1 MTGLGISTWLRGRKV
16 TASVV
21 AVSVLVA
28 VPVSFAILHDGF
40 PVTDVTLEAKD
51 VWVTNGS
58 ELLAGR
64 LNRQIEEL
72 DAAVQTVSNDIDVLQ
87 DGETVVLHDMSGST
101 IEMIDPSFTTLVQ
114 QTDVPAGSS
123 VALGATTLTVLSGEG
138 DLWTTDVTSG
148 LQLSTVDTDPV
159 LELGAG
165 ARVAVSSTGTVFA
178 VSTEDR
184 ELHTLPSD
192 GSESST
198 QKLPPLDDIEL
209 AAAGEKPVIFDR
221 AENRI
226 VLGDGSGVDLPET
239 GLALQQSSPSDDV
252 ALVATGESLVAVP
265 LEGGEDPMVVS
276 AKVSTPAT
284 KAEDVAAPVNL
295 AGCWHGA
302 WSSSSRYL
310 AVCDE
315 IEIDRQDVEP
325 TADGSPLMFRVNRQI
340 IALNNLFTGDIW
352 LVDANMRLVQN
363 WEEVTPPEEDEGEE
377 GDEKASRQSFE
388 DTIAERTDTNRPP
401 LARDDDIGAR
411 PGRSTVLPV
420 LDNDTDPD
428 GDVLTVISDTG
439 VAEKD
444 GRLEYIDGG
453 RALQFTPA
461 EGKTSGTLSLRYTV
475 SDGRS
480 GGVSTASLS
489 IRIVP
494 YELNEAPAEQ
504 RVGATS
510 VESGQTVS
518 YNALT
523 DWRDPDGDDIY
534 LKSAASKAGDRVR
547 FSPDGFVTVTH
558 SSGQLGVRDI
568 VFVVSDGTTDAT
580 GSFALDA
587 KAAGSMNPV
596 GTPDFADTFVGQSVE
611 LDVLDNDVSPSGAPL
626 ALVGAEALSAGLG
639 ITPNTDTGEL
649 SLSAGAP
656 GSYYVKYTLSAG
668 PKTSVGLAR
677 VDVGEIPEEVG
688 APIAVRDTLYLRPN
702 EPTSLA
708 VLNNDVSPSGSVL
721 AVRSIAASEDAS
733 SLSIELLGQ
742 SVVRVTANEAI
753 DRQLQFS
760 YTLSDGNVD
769 ATTTVTV
776 VPVAPLTKHQAP
788 ILEDDFV
795 KVRAGDIASVPVLDN
810 DLHPDNAVM
819 TVDQDL
825 TKAAEKGLSFVTGDR
840 VRYQAPSEPGVYTAT
855 YQVTDEFQQKAVG
868 NVVFT
873 VVPVDTDNNLAPT
886 APTLTARVFAGAEVE
901 VNVPLDG
908 LDGDGDSVIFDAIT
922 GAQELGL
929 VRDATSDSFVYEANP
944 SRYGTDTFEYRV
956 KDVYGA
962 TATGTI
968 KIAVIERPAQ
978 DMSPI
983 AVDDRIEVRPGRVVS
998 VPVLGN
1004 DSDPNAYT
1012 IELRDE
1018 LGDIPSN
1025 VTAEV
1030 DGGTV
1035 EIEAPDEETSFAIRY
1050 TISNGHGG
1058 TDNAYVQVRVT
1069 EKARIQPPGVEDHVV
1084 ESRDVV
1090 AKRTV
1095 DIDLRDGASNPGGT
1109 VDDLVPSIEGP
1120 NAGAV
1125 ELLEDGIARVTLG
1138 ETRTPITYR
1147 LTNEVD
1153 DLSSAAFIVVPPF
1166 SDGLPPV
1173 LIDEQ
1178 RIVDKNQTKTWK
1190 LSEIAESPTGKD
1202 ISLTKPEKVTS
1213 TRSDGTPNYVSDQT
1227 VTFTPAKDYRG
1238 PASLTFEVS
1247 DGTALGVVLLTMP
1260 ITVGDPEMK
1269 DEPPTFTNPTL
1280 SIEADGSDFTI
1291 DLRESAAHPN
1301 AEVLRS
1307 LTFGGLGQPT
1317 GGIQASLGGSTL
1329 TANAPFGVQ
1338 PGTSTSIPVTV
1349 SYRDFEVTGQVNI
1362 RVVAS
1367 SKPLPVAYEDP
1378 MPDAR
1383 KNSTVTVPVTAND
1396 FNPFPDQELTVT
1408 DVAVESGDATATV
1421 KGQNVV
1427 IRTGAPKSQSISVL
1441 YTIQDATKDPARVSQ
1456 GRASVT
1462 VTDVP
1467 DAPPQPSLA
1476 PSDRNIAVTV
1486 APTPANNGSEVTGYT
1501 VRRNDGTVKTDCSP
1515 GVPCSFAGTN
1525 GTTYSF
1531 TVTATNGV
1539 GESVASPAASTV
1551 SYGRPTAPQNARIDK
1566 KQTYAP
1572 TAFTLSWAAPTD
1584 TGGQI
1589 VRYEYQFDSE
1599 AVRETTATSADSPV
1613 AGAGEHSFYVRACSP
1628 VDCGPWSDRPSQR
1641 IENEPPPPPP
1651 PAKIVLSEGDGYKY
1665 GGTGKHYRLVVTGFP
1680 ANQSFDVDCYANGEK
1695 FITSQSDVN
1704 GRDYRTDGQGN
1715 WSGQTGCYDG
1725 FASDHWVV
1733 ITINGVSAESN
1744 RVYWGA

>member
-1 MTGLGISTWLRGRKV
+1 MGIATWLRGRKI

-21 AVSVLVA
+21 AVSILVA

-40 PVTDVTLEAKD
+40 PVTDVTLDAKD

-72 DAAVQTVSNDIDVLQ
+72 DAAVQTVSNEIDILQ
-87 DGETVVLHDMSGST
+87 DGDVVVLHDLTGST
-101 IEMIDPSFTTLVQ
+101 IEMIDPSFTTLVE
-114 QTDVPAGSS
+114 QTDIPAGST
-123 VALGATTLTVLSGEG
+123 VALGATTLAVLSADGE
-138 DLWTTDVTSG
+138 LWTTDVESG
-148 LQLSTVDTDPV
+148 LELSTVDVDPI
-159 LELGAG
+159 LELGTG
-165 ARVAVSSTGTVFA
+165 AQVAVSSTGTVFA
-178 VSTEDR
+178 VSPEER
-184 ELHTLPSD
+184 ELHTLPAD
-192 GSESST
+192 GTESST
-198 QKLPPLDDIEL
+198 QKMPPLEDVEI
-209 AAAGEKPVIFDR
+209 AAAGEKPVVFDR
-221 AENRI
+221 TENRI
-226 VLGDGSGVDLPET
+226 VVGDGSTVDLPEV
-239 GLALQQSSPSDDV
+239 GLRLQQSSPSEDV
-252 ALVATGESLVAVP
+252 ALVATGDGLVAVP
-265 LEGGEDPMVVS
+265 LEGSDDPSVVS
-276 AKVSTPAT
+276 AKVNTASTDPD
-284 KAEDVAAPVNL
+284 DVAAPVNL
-295 AGCWHGA
+295 SGCWHGA

-310 AVCDE
+310 AVCDGE
-315 IEIDRQDVEP
+315 VDRQDVEP

-388 DTIAERTDTNRPP
+388 DTIAERTETNRPP

-439 VAEKD
+439 IGESD
-444 GRLEYIDGG
+444 GTLEYIDGG

-461 EGKTSGTLSLRYTV
+461 ENKTAGTISLRYTV
-475 SDGRS
+475 SDGRT

-489 IRIVP
+489 IRVVP
-494 YELNEAPAEQ
+494 YELNEPPAEQ

-518 YNALT
+518 YNALI

-580 GSFALDA
+580 GVFALDA
-587 KAAGSMNPV
+587 KPAGSMNPV
-596 GTPDFADTFVGQSVE
+596 GTPDFADTFVGQAVE
-611 LDVLDNDVSPSGAPL
+611 LDVLDNDVSPSGEPL
-626 ALVGAEALSAGLG
+626 ALVGAEALTAGLG
-639 ITPNTDTGEL
+639 VTPNTDTGTL
-649 SLSAGAP
+649 SVSAGAP
-656 GSYYVKYTLSAG
+656 NSYYIKYTLSAG

-677 VDVGEIPEEVG
+677 VDVSQIPDEVG

-708 VLNNDVSPSGSVL
+708 VLTNDVSPSGSVL
-721 AVRSIAASEDAS
+721 AVRAIAAPDEAS

-760 YTLSDGNVD
+760 YTLSDGLHD

-788 ILEDDFV
+788 ILQDDFL

-825 TKAAEKGLSFVTGDR
+825 TKAAEEGLSFVTGDR

-855 YQVTDEFQQKAVG
+855 YQVTDEFQQKAVA

-873 VVPVDTDNNLAPT
+873 VVPADPDNNLAPT
-886 APTLTARVFAGAEVE
+886 APTLTARVFAGADVE

-908 LDGDGDSVIFDAIT
+908 LDGDGDSVVFDGVT
-922 GAQELGL
+922 GAQSLGL
-929 VRDATSDSFVYEANP
+929 VRSQTSDSFVYEASP
-944 SRYGTDTFEYRV
+944 TQYGTDTFPYRV

-962 TATGTI
+962 TANGTI
-968 KIAVIERPAQ
+968 KIAVIERPTQ

-1004 DSDPNAYT
+1004 DSDPNGYT
-1012 IELRDE
+1012 IELTDD
-1018 LGDIPSN
+1018 LGDVPSD
-1025 VTAEV
+1025 VTAGV

-1035 EIEAPDEETSFAIRY
+1035 EIEAPNEETSFAIRY

-1069 EKARIQPPGVEDHVV
+1069 EEARIQPPGVEDHIV
-1084 ESRDVV
+1084 EAEEVV

-1095 DIDLRDGASNPGGT
+1095 DIDLRDGASNPGGL
-1109 VDDLVPSIEGP
+1109 VSDLVASIEGP
-1120 NAGAV
+1120 NAAAV
-1125 ELLEDGIARVTLG
+1125 ELLEDGTARVTLG
-1138 ETRTPITYR
+1138 DTRTSITYR

-1153 DLSSAAFIVVPPF
+1153 GLSSAAFIVVPPF

-1173 LIDEQ
+1173 LIEEE
-1178 RIVDKNQTKTWK
+1178 RIVDKNETRTWK

-1202 ISLTKPEKVTS
+1202 IALTDAAKVTS
-1213 TRSDGTPNYVSDQT
+1213 NRSDGTPNYVNDQT
-1227 VTFTPAKDYRG
+1227 VTFTPAADYRG

-1247 DGTALGVVLLTMP
+1247 DGTALGVSLLTMP

-1280 SIEADGSDFTI
+1280 SIEADGTPFPI

-1301 AEVLRS
+1301 AEVLQS
-1307 LTFGGLGQPT
+1307 LTFGSLGQPT
-1317 GGIQASLGGSTL
+1317 GGIEAALSGSQL
-1329 TANAPFGVQ
+1329 TASAPFGVQ
-1338 PGTSTSIPVTV
+1338 PGTSTTIPVTLT
-1349 SYRDFEVTGQVNI
+1349 YREFEVTGQVNI

-1367 SKPLPVAYEDP
+1367 SRPLPTAYDDSS
-1378 MPDAR
+1378 PDAR
-1383 KNSTVTVPVTAND
+1383 KNSTVTIPVTDND
-1396 FNPFPDQELTVT
+1396 FDPFPDQGLTVT
-1408 DVAVESGDATATV
+1408 DVAVESGQASASVSGT
-1421 KGQNVV
+1421 NVV
-1427 IRTGAPKSQSISVL
+1427 IKTGAPKSQDITVL
-1441 YTIQDATKDPARVSQ
+1441 YTIQDATKDPSRTSQ
-1456 GRASVT
+1456 GRATVT

-1467 DAPPQPSLA
+1467 DAPPAPGLT
-1476 PSDRNIAVTV
+1476 PSDRTIAVTV
-1486 APTPANNGSEVTGYT
+1486 GPTPANNGSEVTGYT
-1501 VRRNDGTVKTDCSP
+1501 VTRNDGTVKTDCAP
-1515 GVPCSFAGTN
+1515 GVPCTFSGTN

-1531 TVTATNGV
+1531 TVTATNAV
-1539 GESVASPAASTV
+1539 GESASSPAASET
-1551 SYGRPTAPQNARIDK
+1551 SFGKPGAPTNARIDK
-1566 KQTYAP
+1566 KNEYAP
-1572 TAFTLSWAAPTD
+1572 TDFTLSWAAPSD
-1584 TGGQI
+1584 NGGRI
-1589 VRYEYQFDSE
+1589 DYYEYQFDSQPV
-1599 AVRETTATSADSPV
+1599 ARANGTSASSPV
-1613 AGAGEHSFYVRACSP
+1613 ADAGEHSFYARAC
-1628 VDCGPWSDRPSQR
+1628 GPGGCSDWSNRPSQT
-1641 IENEPPPPPP
+1641 IKNEPPPPPP
-1651 PAKIVLSEGDGYKY
+1651 PPAVPTVVDVFGADGPKTREGVTNTYLVGWEWKDFS
-1665 GGTGKHYRLVVTGFP
+1665 GGNHTVTP
-1680 ANQSFDVDCYANGEK
+1680 K
-1695 FITSQSDVN
+1695 FKRTPSSGWENIAGSYTVN
-1704 GRDYRTDGQGN
+1704 GASGRYTSTAYIQNGSWTSSGVLLTIDGKDYGPF
-1715 WSGQTGCYDG
+1715 S
-1725 FASDHWVV
+1725 FP
-1733 ITINGVSAESN
+1733 
-1744 RVYWGA
+1744 

>member
-1 MTGLGISTWLRGRKV
+1 MTGLGIRAWLRGRKV
-16 TASVV
+16 TASIV

-51 VWVTNGS
+51 VWVTNGT

-72 DAAVQTVSNDIDVLQ
+72 DAAVQTVSNEIDVLQ
-87 DGETVVLHDMSGST
+87 DGETVVLHDLTGST
-101 IEMIDPSFTTLVQ
+101 IEMIDPSFTTLVE
-114 QTDVPAGSS
+114 QTDIPAGSS
-123 VALGATTLTVLSGEG
+123 VALGSTTLAVLSVDGE
-138 DLWTTDVTSG
+138 LWTTDVESG
-148 LQLSTVDTDPV
+148 LQLSTVDTDPI
-159 LELGAG
+159 LELGIG
-165 ARVAVSSTGTVFA
+165 SHVAVSSTGTVFA
-178 VSTEDR
+178 VSTEER
-184 ELHTLPSD
+184 ELHVLPSD

-198 QKLPPLDDIEL
+198 QKLPPLEDVEI

-221 AENRI
+221 TDNR
-226 VLGDGSGVDLPET
+226 VVRGDGSTVDLPGE
-239 GLALQQSSPSDDV
+239 GLVLQQSSASDDV
-252 ALVATGESLVAVP
+252 ALVATGDSLVAVP
-265 LEGGEDPMVVS
+265 LEGDEAPMVVD
-276 AKVSTPAT
+276 AKVATASTEAT
-284 KAEDVAAPVNL
+284 DVAAPVNL
-295 AGCWHGA
+295 SGCWHGA

-315 IEIDRQDVEP
+315 TEIDRQDVEP

-388 DTIAERTDTNRPP
+388 DTIAERTDTNRAP

-439 VAEKD
+439 VSESD
-444 GRLEYIDGG
+444 GTLEYIGGG

-461 EGKTSGTLSLRYTV
+461 ESKTSGTISLRYTV

-489 IRIVP
+489 IRVVP

-504 RVGATS
+504 RVAASS

-518 YNALT
+518 YNVLT

-534 LKSAASKAGDRVR
+534 LKSAASEAGDRVR
-547 FSPDGFVTVTH
+547 FSPDGFITVTH

-580 GSFALDA
+580 GQFALDA
-587 KAAGSMNPV
+587 KPAGSMNPV
-596 GTPDFADTFVGQSVE
+596 GTPDFVDTFAGQAVE

-626 ALVGAEALSAGLG
+626 ALVGAEALTGGLG
-639 ITPNTDTGEL
+639 ITPNTDTGVL
-649 SLSAGAP
+649 NLSAGAP
-656 GSYYVKYTLSAG
+656 GTYYVKYTLSAG

-677 VDVGEIPEEVG
+677 LDVRQVPEEIG
-688 APIAVRDTLYLRPN
+688 RPIAVRDTLYLRPN

-721 AVRSIAASEDAS
+721 AVRSLTVPDDAS
-733 SLSIELLGQ
+733 SLSVELLGQ
-742 SVVRVTANEAI
+742 SVVRVTANEAV

-760 YTLSDGNVD
+760 YTLSDGSYD

-788 ILEDDFV
+788 ILEDDVV
-795 KVRAGDIASVPVLDN
+795 KVRAGDITSVPVLDN

-825 TKAAEKGLSFVTGDR
+825 TKSAEKGLSFVTGDR

-868 NVVFT
+868 NVLFT
-873 VVPVDTDNNLAPT
+873 VVPVDAENNLAPT
-886 APTLTARVFAGAEVE
+886 APTLTARVFAGADVE
-901 VNVPLDG
+901 VKVPLDG
-908 LDGDGDSVIFDAIT
+908 LDGDGDSVVFDGIT
-922 GAQELGL
+922 GAPQLGL
-929 VRDATSDSFVYEANP
+929 VRDATSDTFVYEANP
-944 SRYGTDTFEYRV
+944 TQFGTDTFEYRV
-956 KDVYGA
+956 KDVDGA

-968 KIAVIERPAQ
+968 KIAVVERPAQ

-983 AVDDRIEVRPGRVVS
+983 AVDDRIEVRPGRIVS
-998 VPVLGN
+998 VPVLAN
-1004 DSDPNAYT
+1004 DSDPNDYS
-1012 IELRDE
+1012 IELTED
-1018 LGDIPSN
+1018 LGDVPSN

-1069 EKARIQPPGVEDHVV
+1069 EEARIQPPGVEDHVV
-1084 ESRDVV
+1084 EARDVI

-1095 DIDLRDGASNPGGT
+1095 DIDLREGASNPGGR
-1109 VDDLVPSIEGP
+1109 VQDLVPSVEGP

-1125 ELLEDGIARVTLG
+1125 ELLEDGTARVTLG
-1138 ETRTPITYR
+1138 DTRTAITYR
-1147 LTNEVD
+1147 LTNDVD
-1153 DLSSAAFIVVPPF
+1153 GLSSAAFVVVPPF

-1173 LIDEQ
+1173 LIEEE
-1178 RIVDKNQTKTWK
+1178 RIVEKNQTKTWR

-1202 ISLTKPEKVTS
+1202 IALTDPEKVS
-1213 TRSDGTPNYVSDQT
+1213 SNRSDGTPNYVNDQT
-1227 VTFTPAKDYRG
+1227 VTFTPAPDYRG

-1247 DGTALGVVLLTMP
+1247 DGTALGVSLLTMP

-1269 DEPPTFTNPTL
+1269 DEAPTFTNPTL
-1280 SIEADGSDFTI
+1280 SIEADGTPFPI

-1301 AEVLRS
+1301 ADVLRS
-1307 LTFGGLGQPT
+1307 LSFGSLGQPT
-1317 GGIQASLGGSTL
+1317 GGIQATLSGSTL
-1329 TANAPFGVQ
+1329 TASAPFGVQ

-1349 SYRDFEVTGQVNI
+1349 TYREFEVTGQINI

-1367 SKPLPVAYEDP
+1367 SRPLPLAYDDAS
-1378 MPDAR
+1378 PDAR
-1383 KNSTVTVPVTAND
+1383 KNSTVTVPVIDND
-1396 FNPFPDQELTVT
+1396 FNPFPDQDLTIT
-1408 DVAVESGDATATV
+1408 AVAVESGQATASIS
-1421 KGQNVV
+1421 GRNVV
-1427 IRTGAPKSQSISVL
+1427 IQTGTPKSQSISVI
-1441 YTIQDATKDPARVSQ
+1441 YTIQDATKDPSRTSQ

-1467 DAPPQPSLA
+1467 DAPPA
-1476 PSDRNIAVTV
+1476 PALNASDRNITV
-1486 APTPANNGSEVTGYT
+1486 SVNPTPANNGSEVTGYT
-1501 VRRNDGTVKTDCSP
+1501 VTRNDGTVRTDCSP

-1539 GESVASPAASTV
+1539 GESAASASASETA
-1551 SYGRPTAPQNARIDK
+1551 YGTPS
-1566 KQTYAP
+1566 AP
-1572 TAFTLSWAAPTD
+1572 TNPRISKNKEYADSAFSMTWGAPSD
-1584 TGGQI
+1584 NGGRVDSYNWEFSGGGNGSTGGT
-1589 VRYEYQFDSE
+1589 S
-1599 AVRETTATSADSPV
+1599 ATSRTVGQGSYDFRV
-1613 AGAGEHSFYVRACSP
+1613 QACSP
-1628 VDCGPWSDRPSQR
+1628 AGCGPWATSNRVALDNKPEATLTVSRGAKNPKSSTGYFYHVEARNFVDARGAQFDATCYGPGER
-1641 IENEPPPPPP
+1641 GEPWQITTGQNS
-1651 PAKIVLSEGDGYKY
+1651 ADGLLYFDANGNYSGDLHCYNGYK
-1665 GGTGKHYRLVVTGFP
+1665 
-1680 ANQSFDVDCYANGEK
+1680 
-1695 FITSQSDVN
+1695 
-1704 GRDYRTDGQGN
+1704 GQPK
-1715 WSGQTGCYDG
+1715 Y
-1725 FASDHWVV
+1725 VV
-1733 ITINGVSAESN
+1733 INDVESN
-1744 RVYWGA
+1744 RTDW

>member
-1 MTGLGISTWLRGRKV
+1 MGIATWLRGRKV

-40 PVTDVTLEAKD
+40 PVTDVTLDAKD

-72 DAAVQTVSNDIDVLQ
+72 DAAVQTVSNEIDILQ
-87 DGETVVLHDMSGST
+87 DGETVVLHDLTGST
-101 IEMIDPSFTTLVQ
+101 IEMIDPSFTTLVE
-114 QTDVPAGSS
+114 QTDIPAGSS
-123 VALGATTLTVLSGEG
+123 VALGATTLAVLSADGE
-138 DLWTTDVTSG
+138 LWTTDVGSG
-148 LQLSTVDTDPV
+148 LELSTVDVEPT

-165 ARVAVSSTGTVFA
+165 AQVAVSSSGTVFA
-178 VSTEDR
+178 LSTEER
-184 ELHTLPSD
+184 ELHTLPAD

-198 QKLPPLDDIEL
+198 QQMPALEDVEI
-209 AAAGEKPVIFDR
+209 AAAGEEPVVFDR
-221 AENRI
+221 TGNRI
-226 VLGDGSGVDLPET
+226 VRGDGSTVDLPEQ
-239 GLALQQSSPSDDV
+239 GLVLQQSSPSDDV
-252 ALVATGESLVAVP
+252 ALVATGDALMAVP
-265 LEGGEDPMVVS
+265 LAGGDDPSVVS
-276 AKVSTPAT
+276 AKVGRASTEPD
-284 KAEDVAAPVNL
+284 DVAAPVNL

-302 WSSSSRYL
+302 WSSSSRYM
-310 AVCDE
+310 AVCGDDV
-315 IEIDRQDVEP
+315 DRQDVEP

-363 WEEVTPPEEDEGEE
+363 WEEVTPPEEEEGEE

-388 DTIAERTDTNRPP
+388 DTIAERTEVNRPP
-401 LARDDDIGAR
+401 IARDDEMGVR

-439 VAEKD
+439 IGEKD
-444 GRLEYIDGG
+444 GVLEYVDGG

-461 EGKTSGTLSLRYTV
+461 ENKTSGTISLRYTV

-489 IRIVP
+489 IRVVP
-494 YELNEAPAEQ
+494 YEINEPPAEQ

-587 KAAGSMNPV
+587 KPAGSMNPV
-596 GTPDFADTFVGQSVE
+596 GTPDFADTFVGQAVE
-611 LDVLDNDVSPSGAPL
+611 LDVLDNDVSPSGEPL
-626 ALVGAEALSAGLG
+626 ALVGAEALTAGVG
-639 ITPNTDTGEL
+639 ITPNTDTGTL
-649 SLSAGAP
+649 SVSAGAP
-656 GSYYVKYTLSAG
+656 NSYYIKYTLSAG
-668 PKTSVGLAR
+668 SKTSVGLAR
-677 VDVGEIPEEVG
+677 VDVSQIPEEVG

-721 AVRSIAASEDAS
+721 AVRSVEASDDAS

-753 DRQLQFS
+753 DQQLQFS
-760 YTLSDGNVD
+760 YTLSDGLHD

-819 TVDQDL
+819 TVDQEL
-825 TKAAEKGLSFVTGDR
+825 TKAAEQGLSFVTGDR

-855 YQVTDEFQQKAVG
+855 YQVTDEFQQKAVA

-873 VVPVDTDNNLAPT
+873 VVPADPDNNLAPT
-886 APTLTARVFAGAEVE
+886 APTLTARVFAGADVE

-908 LDGDGDSVIFDAIT
+908 LDGDGDSVVFDGVT
-922 GAQELGL
+922 GAQSLGL
-929 VRDATSDSFVYEANP
+929 VRSQTSDSFVYEANP
-944 SRYGTDTFEYRV
+944 TQYGTDTFPYRV

-962 TATGTI
+962 TAIGTI
-968 KIAVIERPAQ
+968 KIAVIERPTQ

-998 VPVLGN
+998 VPVLAN

-1012 IELRDE
+1012 IELTDE
-1018 LGDIPSN
+1018 LGDVPSN

-1035 EIEAPDEETSFAIRY
+1035 EIEAPDEETNFAIRY

-1069 EKARIQPPGVEDHVV
+1069 EQARIQPPGVEDHVV
-1084 ESRDVV
+1084 EADEVV

-1095 DIDLRDGASNPGGT
+1095 DIDLREGASNPGGRAA
-1109 VDDLVPSIEGP
+1109 DLVPTVEGP

-1125 ELLEDGIARVTLG
+1125 ELLEDGTARVTLG
-1138 ETRTPITYR
+1138 DTRTAITYR
-1147 LTNEVD
+1147 LTNDVD

-1166 SDGLPPV
+1166 SDGLPPR
-1173 LIDEQ
+1173 LIEDE
-1178 RIVDKNQTKTWK
+1178 RIVEKNQTKTWK

-1202 ISLTKPEKVTS
+1202 IALTKADKVTS
-1213 TRSDGTPNYVSDQT
+1213 TRSDGTPNFVNDQT

-1238 PASLTFEVS
+1238 PASLSFEVS

-1280 SIEADGSDFTI
+1280 SIEADGTPFPI

-1307 LTFGGLGQPT
+1307 ISFGSLGQPT
-1317 GGIQASLGGSTL
+1317 GGIQASLSGSEL
-1329 TANAPFGVQ
+1329 TASAPFGVQ
-1338 PGTSTSIPVTV
+1338 PGTSTTIPVTLT
-1349 SYRDFEVTGQVNI
+1349 YGDFEVTGQINI

-1367 SKPLPVAYEDP
+1367 SRPLPQAYDDSAA
-1378 MPDAR
+1378 DAR
-1383 KNSTVTVPVTAND
+1383 KNSTVTIPATAND
-1396 FNPFPDQELTVT
+1396 FNPFPDQDLTIT
-1408 DVAVESGDATATV
+1408 DVAVETGDARASIS
-1421 KGQNVV
+1421 GGNVV
-1427 IRTGAPKSQSISVL
+1427 IATGAPKSQDISVL
-1441 YTIQDATKDPARVSQ
+1441 YTIQDATKDPSRTSQ
-1456 GRASVT
+1456 GRATVT

-1467 DAPPQPSLA
+1467 DAPPA
-1476 PSDRNIAVTV
+1476 PALTASDRNIAVTV
-1486 APTPANNGSEVTGYT
+1486 SPTPANNGSEVTGYT
-1501 VRRNDGTVKTDCSP
+1501 VTRNDGTVKTDCSP
-1515 GVPCSFAGTN
+1515 GVPCNFAGTN

-1539 GESVASPAASTV
+1539 GTSEPSPANSEV
-1551 SYGRPTAPQNARIDK
+1551 SYGKPGAPTNAAINK
-1566 KQTYAP
+1566 TNQYAP
-1572 TAFTLSWAAPTD
+1572 STFRLSWAAPAD
-1584 TGGQI
+1584 NGGRI
-1589 VRYEYQFDSE
+1589 DRYEYQFDSQPVQSTT
-1599 AVRETTATSADSPV
+1599 ATTATSPRAD
-1613 AGAGEHSFYVRACSP
+1613 AGEHSFYVRAC
-1628 VDCGPWSDRPSQR
+1628 GPGGCSDWSNRPSQT
-1641 IENEPPPPPP
+1641 IENEPPP
-1651 PAKIVLSEGDGYKY
+1651 PAKIVLSEGDGYSG

-1680 ANQSFDVDCYANGEK
+1680 ANSSFVVECYASAGK
-1695 FITSQSDVN
+1695 VITSQRDIN
-1704 GRDYRTDGQGN
+1704 GNVYRTDGGGG
-1715 WSGQTGCYDG
+1715 WTGQTGCYDG
-1725 FASDHWVV
+1725 FKGDHWVI
-1733 ITINGVSAESN
+1733 ITIGSVSAESN
-1744 RVYWGA
+1744 RVNWGA